1 MRQLILP
8 GDRAR
13 DKQCTLDDKT
23 SRYLVRTLRHKVGNT
38 IFALDEAGTRF
49 KCEIASIEKGRV
61 VVSLSP
67 LDSKGSDADP
77 CDAFSAEAFRSR
89 SADMPKLVLAQA
101 VPKGQKFD
109 LIIRQAV
116 ETGVELIVPLLTR
129 YCVVEERDAR
139 DKLAKLERRKK
150 IVREALQQSGSTAL
164 TEIAQSVPIQDLVEQ
179 LASRGIRPENSLFL
193 LFHEKPLARQS
204 LHEYC
209 SRRVDSIVLVIGA
222 EGGFSEE
229 ETALLEQSGFNLVH
243 IPGPIMRTETAA
255 LFAIAAVKAIFLE
268 KTTWKLSR

>member
-8 GDRAR
+8 GDRTR
-13 DKQCTLDDKT
+13 DMCCTLDDKT
-23 SRYLVRTLRHKVGNT
+23 SRYLVRTLRQKVGDT
-38 IFALDEAGTRF
+38 FSALDETGTRF
-49 KCEIASIEKGRV
+49 DCEISSIEKGRV
-61 VVSLSP
+61 VVSLSAR
-67 LDSKGSDADP
+67 DSKDSNEERGGHAGDEPSQ
-77 CDAFSAEAFRSR
+77 FESAG
-89 SADMPKLVLAQA
+89 MPELILVQA

-116 ETGVELIVPLLTR
+116 ETGVELIIPLLTR

-150 IVREALQQSGSTAL
+150 IVREALQQSGSTTL
-164 TEIAQSVPIQDLVEQ
+164 TEIAESVPIRNLAEQ
-179 LASRGIRPENSLFL
+179 LAQRGIRPENSLFL

-209 SRRVDSIVLVIGA
+209 SRSVNSIVLVIGA
-222 EGGFSEE
+222 EGGFSDE

-243 IPGPIMRTETAA
+243 FSGPIMRTETAA

-268 KTTWKLSR
+268 KTIWKLSR